1 MASRLTMLLPVLSS
15 FACQP
20 FLLHNRRVPNTFL
33 STSHEYNRI
42 ADYGDERIVHAWA
55 EVFKM
60 LSPSPI
66 IRVGGASQDKMT
78 QVSVLCQQLHRYNA
92 CCLTCTLLG
101 AQAVAFMDDAPT

>member
-1 MASRLTMLLPVLSS
+1 MLQAAAYCSPIQIILDTAV
-15 FACQP
+15 FTYVVYIVRA
-20 FLLHNRRVPNTFL
+20 RRVPETFL

-42 ADYGDERIVHAWA
+42 HDYGDERNVASWA

-78 QVSVLCQQLHRYNA
+78 QVSL
-92 CCLTCTLLG
+92 LTWDS
-101 AQAVAFMDDAPT
+101 V